1 MSHGA
6 AKLAGPTGGETTMPL
21 NRHLNRHLIALCC
34 GATLGLL
41 AAATPAQAV
50 TATPTWNTLDGSA
63 PLVIGH
69 RGASGYRPE
78 HTLAS

>member
-1 MSHGA
+1 
-6 AKLAGPTGGETTMPL
+6 MPL

-34 GATLGLL
+34 SATLGQL

-69 RGASGYRPE
+69 RGASG
-78 HTLAS
+78 